1 MKLVTYSSKDGEML
15 GVISKDGGAVIP
27 LKENG
32 FNYRSMN
39 DIVCKMGKNELECL
53 SKLSADKNAK
63 GIMPIDRVKLEAPI
77 PQPYQDVVCL
87 GINYAAHAEESMRYK
102 KEAFITDKNYAVYFA
117 KRVNRA
123 VADGD
128 DIPSYSDFISTLDYE
143 SELAVIIS
151 KDAKDVKR
159 EDAYDYV
166 FGYTI
171 LNDIT
176 ARELQTKHKQWYF
189 GKSLDGFTPMGPCI
203 LTADEVKNPPVFRVK
218 SYVNGELRQDGTTDM
233 LIHDIPE
240 IISELSMG
248 MTLKAGTIISTGTPA
263 GVGMGFQP
271 PKFLKPGDEVVCEI
285 DGIGRLTNKVK

>member
-1 MKLVTYSSKDGEML
+1 MKLVTFSVKGIDKT
-15 GVISKDGGAVIP
+15 GVLSDCGCSIIP

-32 FNYRSMN
+32 FDYETMN
-39 DIVCKMGKNELECL
+39 DVVCKMSKDELKKLDELKSKNPKGVLN
-53 SKLSADKNAK
+53 KN
-63 GIMPIDRVKLEAPI
+63 DVKIEAPI
-77 PQPYQDVVCL
+77 PEPMQDVICL
-87 GINYAAHAEESMRYK
+87 GINYMAHAEESMRYK
-102 KEAFITDKNYAVYFA
+102 KEAFATDKNYAVYFA

-123 VADGD
+123 WADGD
-128 DIPSYSDFISTLDYE
+128 EIPSYNDFISTLDYE
-143 SELAVIIS
+143 SELAVIIG

-159 EDAYDYV
+159 EDAYNYV

-171 LNDIT
+171 VNDVT

-218 SYVNGELRQDGTTDM
+218 SYVNGELRQDGTTDL

-240 IISELSMG
+240 IISELSHG
-248 MTLKAGTIISTGTPA
+248 FTLKAGTIISTGTPD

-271 PKFLKPGDEVVCEI
+271 PKFLKPGDEVICEV
-285 DGIGRLTNKVK
+285 DGIGKISNKIK